1 MALNPN
7 LNFKKKLLISF
18 SMMALLVL
26 LTGLSGHY
34 ATRQIT
40 GNLQTLYDDRFDHII
55 ELSEMIREMAQLRAV
70 AYRLAITGDPQVQ
83 TRLQQ
88 EIQHG
93 IQRIQV
99 LIGLCDDHC
108 VRTGNLAAFAPVQ
121 QGWEAFSASF
131 EPFLIEL
138 HQTSPT
144 YFNHLLPAL
153 ERSYEALDTAAWNMA
168 MGQDRLGR
176 QLYQH
181 SMDAADRAALVSL
194 ILLLTSILGTTGL
207 AYAMS
212 RHLGNPM
219 RQLAKNLQQI
229 GQGNLSHSIAPQ
241 LQKRSDEIGLLA
253 TGIET
258 TRQDLSHLVKNIL
271 QVTTQLSES
280 THALQQVCGENTVQ
294 MQQQRHDTDQVAA
307 AMEQM
312 MHSVEEVASSALRAA
327 DAARSTDQE
336 AEQGQQKIAQLDTS
350 LHTLNTAIQEASQ
363 VISRVSKNTNSIESA
378 LKVIDEIAEQTN
390 LLALNAAIESAR
402 AGEAGR
408 GFAVVAD
415 EVRNLSKRTQ
425 DSTRQIE
432 RVIRDLQ
439 VSVSE
444 SVHTM
449 ESGYQQALQVIQ
461 QAEATRS
468 SLSIISTSVAQ
479 LDDVNAQIA
488 SATQQQSS
496 ATLQVGQNIASI
508 RTVTEHSGV
517 IADQINQTSLQL
529 AQLSETLRKDASHFK
544 L

>member
-1 MALNPN
+1 MALMPN
-7 LNFKKKLLISF
+7 LNFKKKLLLAF
-18 SMMALLVL
+18 SLMALLVL

-70 AYRLAITGDPQVQ
+70 AYRLAITNDAQ
-83 TRLQQ
+83 TQDRLQQ
-88 EIQHG
+88 EMQHG
-93 IQRIQV
+93 VQRIQV

-121 QGWEAFSASF
+121 KGWEDFSSSVK
-131 EPFLIEL
+131 PFLAA
-138 HQTSPT
+138 SRPT
-144 YFNHLLPAL
+144 DL
-153 ERSYEALDTAAWNMA
+153 ERLHPLLQNLEQSYKTLDTAAWNMA

-176 QLYQH
+176 QLYQQ
-181 SMDAADRAALVSL
+181 SMEAADRAAVISA
-194 ILLLTSILGTTGL
+194 LLLLLAIFGTAGL

-212 RHLGNPM
+212 RHLANPI
-219 RQLAKNLQQI
+219 RQLAKNLNQI
-229 GQGNLSHSIAPQ
+229 GQGDLSLATPTQ
-241 LQKRSDEIGLLA
+241 LQQRSDEIGLLA

-258 TRQDLSHLVKNIL
+258 TRQDLSQLVNNIL
-271 QVTTQLSES
+271 QITTQLSES
-280 THALQQVCGENTVQ
+280 TQALQQVCGENAIQ

-312 MHSVEEVASSALRAA
+312 MHSVEEVASSALSAA
-327 DAARSTDQE
+327 EAAHATDQE
-336 AEQGQQKIAQLDTS
+336 AEQGQQKIAQLDHS
-350 LHTLNTAIQEASQ
+350 LQTLNTAIQQTSQ
-363 VISRVSKNTNSIESA
+363 VIGRVENNANSIETA

-432 RVIRDLQ
+432 GVIRDLQ
-439 VSVSE
+439 QSVSE

-449 ESGYQQALQVIQ
+449 QNGHEQALQVIQ
-461 QAEATRS
+461 QAEATRK
-468 SLSIISTSVAQ
+468 SLSIISSAVTR
-479 LDDVNAQIA
+479 LDGVNAQIA
-488 SATQQQSS
+488 SATHQQSS
-496 ATLQVGQNIASI
+496 ATLQVGQNLASI
-508 RTVTEHSGV
+508 RTVTEHSEI
-517 IADQINQTSLQL
+517 IAEQINQTSLQL
-529 AQLSETLRKDASHFK
+529 AQLSETLRQDASHFR